1 MSENVMHV
9 YMMPG
14 MAANPSIFE
23 NIELPKDQ
31 FKVHWLEW
39 MIPVKNESLTDYA
52 KRMCEK
58 IEHDDIG
65 LIGVS
70 FGGILVQEMVKYI
83 SVKKLIVISSVKSKN
98 DLPRRM
104 RIAKATS
111 LHKLLPTSLA
121 SNIDVLA
128 KFAMGDFAA
137 KRVELY
143 KKFLSVSDKYYLDW
157 SIDQIVNW
165 SQEQPIENAIYIHG
179 TKDEIFTHTCDDR
192 CITIDGGT
200 HIMIINRFKWFNEN
214 LPKLLID

>member
-14 MAANPSIFE
+14 MAANPAIFE
-23 NIELPKDQ
+23 NIVLPEDQ

-39 MIPVKNESLTDYA
+39 MVPVKGELLSDYA

-58 IEHDDIG
+58 IEHENIG

-70 FGGILVQEMVKYI
+70 FGGILVQEMEKYI
-83 SVKKLIVISSVKSKN
+83 SVKKLIVVSSVKSMH

-104 RIAKATS
+104 RIARATS
-111 LHKLLPTSLA
+111 LHKLLPTGLA
-121 SNIDVLA
+121 SNIDILA
-128 KFAMGDFAA
+128 KFAFGDFAA

-157 SIDQIVNW
+157 SIDQVVNW
-165 SQEQPIENAIYIHG
+165 DQAEPNPRAIYIHG
-179 TKDEIFTHTCDDR
+179 TKDEIFTHTCDDS
-192 CITIDGGT
+192 CINIEDGT

-214 LPKLLID
+214 LPKLLLD